1 MRIYRDTSASSVTVG
16 QFYYGIYHT
25 LIVAPATSN
34 AVAKF
39 VYGISDDFISNVF
52 AQAGKCRVPTIV
64 FACDTAPELETE
76 APKGMVKVY
85 PRAIDLENRERLGG
99 FAGVTTVDSI
109 AELQRSHRA
118 ATKQSR
124 GMRERILFLTGRLAQ
139 SRLEKVL
146 AGHGADG
153 VRLVD
158 LQRRRQGC
166 GADDRA
172 HPHAQAAAPDRRR
185 SRGRPGPLPR

>member
-1 MRIYRDTSASSVTVG
+1 VTVG

-39 VYGISDDFISNVF
+39 VYGISDEFISNVF

-85 PRAIDLENRERLGG
+85 PRSIDLENRERLGR

-109 AELQRSHRA
+109 AELQEA
-118 ATKQSR
+118 IA
-124 GMRERILFLTGRLAQ
+124 
-139 SRLEKVL
+139 
-146 AGHGADG
+146 
-153 VRLVD
+153 
-158 LQRRRQGC
+158 QRRSKV
-166 GADDRA
+166 
-172 HPHAQAAAPDRRR
+172 AA
-185 SRGRPGPLPR
+185 

>member
-1 MRIYRDTSASSVTVG
+1 MALIHELEHVDLFLSKAGSEVLRMYKQELDLPRSVRIYRDTSASSVTVG

-64 FACDTAPELETE
+64 FACDTAPELETD

-85 PRAIDLENRERLGG
+85 PRPIDLENRERLGR

-109 AELQRSHRA
+109 VELSETIA
-118 ATKQSR
+118 
-124 GMRERILFLTGRLAQ
+124 
-139 SRLEKVL
+139 
-146 AGHGADG
+146 
-153 VRLVD
+153 
-158 LQRRRQGC
+158 QRRSKV
-166 GADDRA
+166 
-172 HPHAQAAAPDRRR
+172 AA
-185 SRGRPGPLPR
+185 

>member
-1 MRIYRDTSASSVTVG
+1 MTNRQTPRWGWALTGSGHFLKESLALIRELEHVDLFLSKAGSEVLRMYKQDLDLPPLVRIYRDTSASSVTVG

-39 VYGISDDFISNVF
+39 VYGISDEFISNVF
-52 AQAGKCRVPTIV
+52 AQAGKCRVPTLV

-85 PRAIDLENRERLGG
+85 PRQIDLENRERLGR

-109 AELQRSHRA
+109 VELSEA
-118 ATKQSR
+118 IA
-124 GMRERILFLTGRLAQ
+124 
-139 SRLEKVL
+139 
-146 AGHGADG
+146 
-153 VRLVD
+153 
-158 LQRRRQGC
+158 QRRSKV
-166 GADDRA
+166 
-172 HPHAQAAAPDRRR
+172 AA
-185 SRGRPGPLPR
+185 